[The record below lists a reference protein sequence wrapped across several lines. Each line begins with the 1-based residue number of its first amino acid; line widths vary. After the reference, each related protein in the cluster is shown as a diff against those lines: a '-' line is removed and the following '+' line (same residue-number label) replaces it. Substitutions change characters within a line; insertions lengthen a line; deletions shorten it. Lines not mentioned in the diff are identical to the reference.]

1 MVLRRPTADLA
12 FNTSS
17 LIVALGDDDTASSLV
32 GLNSQRQQ
40 SSASST
46 AVVADTHQRSKDV

>member
-32 GLNSQRQQ
+32 GLNASS

-46 AVVADTHQRSKDV
+46 AVVADTHQRSNDV